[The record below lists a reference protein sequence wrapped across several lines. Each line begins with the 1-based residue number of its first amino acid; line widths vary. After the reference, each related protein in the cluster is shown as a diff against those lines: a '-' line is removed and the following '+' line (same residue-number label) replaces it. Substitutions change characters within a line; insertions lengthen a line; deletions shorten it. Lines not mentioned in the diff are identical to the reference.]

1 MPNLIEESLLP
12 ADNQILTVS
21 QFTEQ
26 VKEILESQLSDC
38 WIRGEISNF
47 RRQSSGHCYFSLKD
61 SNSVLSA
68 VVFRGDALKLN
79 VELRDGLEII
89 AYGRMNVYEPRGTY
103 QLIVRFI
110 IEDGTGGLQLEF
122 EQLKKS
128 LDGEGLFD
136 AERKKPLPLIPRT
149 IGFITSPT
157 GAAIRDFI
165 SIIERQKWCGH
176 LIIFPAKVQGK
187 GAAEDIVSMLDLAS
201 KTREIELL
209 VMGRGGGSLE
219 DLWPFNEEVVVRA
232 MADCDIPVISA
243 VGHEIDYT
251 LSDFVADHRAETP
264 SAAAE
269 LITTRFQDYKDRL
282 FQTVNSLENNVFN
295 RIDRLDAHLELQ
307 KSHLEGLSPK
317 QLIEQFYLRLDDLL
331 NRLQAFIKARVAD
344 GRNSVGGLVARLYA
358 ISPESRFQLGALQYK
373 SVKERYYR
381 NVQIVLDKPREKINQ
396 LSKRMNDISPEQT
409 LKRGF
414 VLVRNEK
421 GEIVSFKK
429 GIVKGEKLKNQ
440 FYDGDVEVTVD

>member
-26 VKEILESQLSDC
+26 VKEVLESQLSDC

-68 VVFRGDALKLN
+68 VVFRGDALRQN

-89 AYGRMNVYEPRGTY
+89 AYGRVNVYEPRGTY

-110 IEDGTGGLQLEF
+110 IEDGAGRLQLEF
-122 EQLKKS
+122 ERLKKL

-136 AERKKPLPLIPRT
+136 AERKKPLPLIPHT

-165 SIIERQKWCGH
+165 SIMQRQEWCGR

-187 GAAEDIVSMLDLAS
+187 GAAEDIVSMLGLVS
-201 KTREIELL
+201 KMKEIELL
-209 VMGRGGGSLE
+209 VMGRGGGSVE

-282 FQTVNSLENNVFN
+282 FQAVDSLENNVFN

-307 KSHLEGLSPK
+307 KSRLEGLSPK
-317 QLIEQFYLRLDDLL
+317 QLIEHFYLRLDDLS
-331 NRLQAFIKARVAD
+331 NRQRAFIKERIAE
-344 GRNSVGGLVARLYA
+344 GRNSLGGLVARLYA
-358 ISPESRFQLGALQYK
+358 VSPESRFQLATLQYNSLK
-373 SVKERYYR
+373 ARYYR
-381 NVQIVLDKPREKINQ
+381 IVQIVLDKPREKTNQ
-396 LSKRMNDISPEQT
+396 LSIRMNDISPEQT

-414 VLVRNEK
+414 VLVKNEK
-421 GEIVSFKK
+421 GEIVSRKS
-429 GIVKGEKLKNQ
+429 GIVKGNKLKNQ